1 MPDEVR
7 EEIGNYFVDSPPVVD
22 EDGRKL
28 PKLDDNTADYVR
40 SGLTVSERLFGI
52 LFTFCIA

>member
-7 EEIGNYFVDSPPVVD
+7 GEIGPYFVVTPPVID

-28 PKLDDNTADYVR
+28 PKLDDNTAEYIR
-40 SGLTVSERLFGI
+40 TGLTVSYSLHQ
-52 LFTFCIA
+52 